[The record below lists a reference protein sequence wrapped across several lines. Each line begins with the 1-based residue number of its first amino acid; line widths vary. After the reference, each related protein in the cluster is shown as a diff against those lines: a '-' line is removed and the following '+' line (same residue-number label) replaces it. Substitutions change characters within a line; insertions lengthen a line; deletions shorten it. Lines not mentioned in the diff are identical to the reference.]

1 MAFVVFCLI
10 LLGAGAQTAE
20 VPVAVMPF
28 VGDDAALSGRVRDA
42 SIREVGNQEGF
53 TSLPLAADTPAAGD
67 EPPDPSLLGGMPYV
81 LTGEYYF
88 DDEGMQ
94 HCQLWLWISDS
105 GALVLTDELV
115 AEDVEEAEGYLPA
128 LVRWIFSQLA
138 EDGPEEEAA
147 EAEEATETEE
157 GEQLPAGGPG
167 AFTARLYL
175 GLRGGAALGFQM
187 VRSFGEYEGGTGQS
201 FGGEA
206 AVTVEYRPWRYVGF
220 QAEGIFVLD
229 SFGVYR
235 LHEGVHTKDRYWD
248 MSMLFPLFVK
258 VPFELEVLRPSVL
271 VGAYYILPLRK
282 TMGGETY
289 RDRLKVPLGVMV
301 GFDLGFCLDGPLG
314 HGELYG
320 GLRYGIDLGLTAVE
334 GTDLRYTRNRVV
346 LSLGYRIWVM
356 AKSK

>member
-1 MAFVVFCLI
+1 
-10 LLGAGAQTAE
+10 
-20 VPVAVMPF
+20 MPF
-28 VGDDAALSGRVRDA
+28 LGDDAALTGRMQES
-42 SIREVGNQEGF
+42 SIGEVANQEGYIPRLH
-53 TSLPLAADTPAAGD
+53 TATVTRVD

-88 DDEGMQ
+88 DDVGMQ

-147 EAEEATETEE
+147 ESEEATETEE

-167 AFTARLYL
+167 AFKGRLYL

-206 AVTVEYRPWRYVGF
+206 AVTVEYRPWRYMGF

-258 VPFELEVLRPSVL
+258 VPFDLEVLRPSVL

-289 RDRLKVPLGVMV
+289 RDRLKVPLGVMA
-301 GFDLGFCLDGPLG
+301 GFDLGFRLDGPWGGLLG
-314 HGELYG
+314 HGEFYG

-346 LSLGYRIWVM
+346 LSLGYRIWVG